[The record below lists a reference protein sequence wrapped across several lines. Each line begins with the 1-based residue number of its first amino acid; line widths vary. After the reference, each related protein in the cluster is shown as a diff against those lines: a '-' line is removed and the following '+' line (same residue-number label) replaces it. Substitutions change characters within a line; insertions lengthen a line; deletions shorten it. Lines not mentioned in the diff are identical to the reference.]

1 MLHELVDDRAGN
13 LTRQTDNAAN
23 RAKHMTYDHANRVT
37 RVTNPATGETVGR
50 YHYDDQGFR
59 VRKTALDDD
68 GVDRKETMLLYAS
81 MYFGVEIQKDVYTG
95 EEIYT
100 VMNNIY
106 LNGVRVAAM
115 VPTGEA
121 AHFHTDQVDSVKV
134 VTNDAGAVVSRMEY
148 LPYGETWF
156 REGDDRFAP
165 KYNSQELDKETG
177 YYFYNARYYDPE
189 ICRFVTADNVID
201 GQFDTQGW
209 NRFAYVKGNPI
220 LYKDPTGHETDE
232 EIAAKNRQNAIE
244 YAGNKNTE
252 QVLKDFGLNQ
262 SANESGKADA
272 KEGVEAKLQR
282 SKDSSVQRA
291 ASDKKESPVVLQ
303 THRGI
308 ELPIA
313 QKDINKNYKDGVSS
327 DYLDERRSPPH
338 HGIDI
343 PAKKGT
349 SIHSTVEGKVV
360 YAGEGETG
368 SGYGNYGKT
377 IAVQDKKTGLYVSSS
392 HNSKNSVSVGDT
404 VKKGQVVGE
413 VGRTGKSDG
422 YHVHMEV
429 RTDYRD
435 QNTHVSPYEKKVG
448 Q

>member
-1 MLHELVDDRAGN
+1 MLYELVDDRAGN

-95 EEIYT
+95 EEIYN

-165 KYNSQELDKETG
+165 KYNSQELDRESG

-189 ICRFVTADNVID
+189 ICRFVTADTVID
-201 GQFDTQGW
+201 GEFDTQGW
-209 NRFAYVKGNPI
+209 NRFAYAKGNPI
-220 LYKDPTGHETDE
+220 LYKDPTGHGAWGDPMLT
-232 EIAAKNRQNAIE
+232 ALQNGE
-244 YAGNKNTE
+244 MDKTNTE
-252 QVLKDFGLNQ
+252 NREGYDHSVKSKLDNNLNAQAKGIKSKGALNSDTIRDEMLKNYKNVSWTDKSGEHTIATTTIGGVKTVLNNVSKNDIENTSDRTLKVLSDMATDKKLGLTEITIERTFRGDKDQYPHSDGRAVDITQVKSEKGI
-262 SANESGKADA
+262 ANFN
-272 KEGVEAKLQR
+272 
-282 SKDSSVQRA
+282 SSR
-291 ASDKKESPVVLQ
+291 DKKESTLASEVTKWMRKNEDVSQVL
-303 THRGI
+303 T
-308 ELPIA
+308 PWS
-313 QKDINKNYKDGVSS
+313 INGEPNMNSS
-327 DYLDERRSPPH
+327 ILEKQH
-338 HGIDI
+338 QNHMHI
-343 PAKKGT
+343 
-349 SIHSTVEGKVV
+349 
-360 YAGEGETG
+360 
-368 SGYGNYGKT
+368 
-377 IAVQDKKTGLYVSSS
+377 
-392 HNSKNSVSVGDT
+392 T
-404 VKKGQVVGE
+404 VKP
-413 VGRTGKSDG
+413 D
-422 YHVHMEV
+422 
-429 RTDYRD
+429 
-435 QNTHVSPYEKKVG
+435 
-448 Q
+448 